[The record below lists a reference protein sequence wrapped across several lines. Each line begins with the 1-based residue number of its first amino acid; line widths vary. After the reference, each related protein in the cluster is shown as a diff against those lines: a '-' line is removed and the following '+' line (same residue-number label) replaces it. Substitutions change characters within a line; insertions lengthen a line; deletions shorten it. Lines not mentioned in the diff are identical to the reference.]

1 MATGRHDSFRE
12 VFMSRAGGQSVLTLV
27 LAGWTVAA
35 CSFAPV
41 SPAGPTGAAGSGGT
55 SGGTSGSAGRSG
67 VGTGGTGQGT
77 GNGTGTGGDVGP
89 MGGAGGDMTCGQSN
103 TPLQMLP
110 PDVLIVQDKSLSMND
125 DSNDKSC
132 TGGCGANSKWS
143 QVSAAI
149 ENVVMTTQA
158 NVDWGLKFFGNDN
171 MCGVTAGATV
181 GIAPNNYT
189 AIQAAFSGTAPSS
202 YTPTETAINS
212 AVAYMQTL
220 TDPNPKYLLL
230 ATDGLPNCPPGGG
243 NATAD
248 DSPGAETAV
257 TNAKAAGL
265 STFVVG
271 IATTADAMATK
282 TLNQM
287 AMNGGV
293 PQTGAATAYYA
304 VSDTATLET
313 ALNSILSGIVSCSI
327 TLPPN
332 PPANS
337 TVGISVTTPSGDI
350 AVAQDPTNG
359 WSYAADMKS
368 IVFNGSACASLM
380 DGSYS
385 NIIFSYT
392 CAGGRIIIP

>member
-1 MATGRHDSFRE
+1 MTWLA
-12 VFMSRAGGQSVLTLV
+12 SRSVSVVL
-27 LAGWTVAA
+27 LAGWAGA
-35 CSFAPV
+35 GCGF
-41 SPAGPTGAAGSGGT
+41 SPGNAGAPTGAGGAGA
-55 SGGTSGSAGRSG
+55 TSGSAGKSG
-67 VGTGGTGQGT
+67 SGTGGVGPGT
-77 GNGTGTGGDVGP
+77 GLGGDVGP
-89 MGGAGGDMTCGQSN
+89 VGGAGGTASCGQSN

-110 PDVLIVQDKSLSMND
+110 PDVLVVQDKSLSMND
-125 DSNDKSC
+125 DKNDKSC

-158 NVDWGLKFFGNDN
+158 NVNWGLKFFGSDT

-181 GIAPNNYT
+181 GIAPNNYP
-189 AIQAAFSGTAPSS
+189 AIQTAFVGTAPSS
-202 YTPTETAINS
+202 YTPTEAAINS
-212 AVAYMQTL
+212 AVAYMKTL

-248 DSPGAETAV
+248 DSAGAETAV
-257 TNAKAAGL
+257 TNAKAAGFD
-265 STFVVG
+265 TFVVG
-271 IATTADAMATK
+271 IATTADAMATA

-304 VSDTATLET
+304 VSDTASLET
-313 ALNSILSGIVSCSI
+313 ALNSILSGIVSCTI

-337 TVGISVTTPSGDI
+337 TVGISVTTANGDI
-350 AVAQDPTNG
+350 AVAPDPTNG
-359 WSYAADMKS
+359 WSYSADMKS
-368 IVFNGSACASLM
+368 ILFNGTACASLM
-380 DGSYS
+380 DGTYS

-392 CAGGRIIIP
+392 CTGGVIIIP